1 MIIRPCTHR
10 TFVTVSLDQ
19 IIFVHEEKPITDPAV
34 GTAIGTASGGVG
46 FDLSGERGVL
56 RDICVF
62 MLKDLII
69 YLCNKKELPFYP
81 LF

>member
-10 TFVTVSLDQ
+10 TFVIVSLDQ
-19 IIFVHEEKPITDPAV
+19 IIFVHEEKPITDPTV
-34 GTAIGTASGGVG
+34 GTVTGRVG
-46 FDLSGERGVL
+46 FDLSGRSGVL

>member
-1 MIIRPCTHR
+1 MIILPCTHR

-34 GTAIGTASGGVG
+34 GTATGGVG
-46 FDLSGERGVL
+46 FDLSGKYGVL
-56 RDICVF
+56 RDICAF

-69 YLCNKKELPFYP
+69 YLGNKKKLLFYP